1 MALFSFSGQII
12 SRGKSVAI
20 GADGDNGAKAN
31 SLRSTSIAAAA
42 YRSGSRLVDKRS
54 GKVFDYS
61 RKGGVVYTEIML
73 PPHAPG
79 RYHDR
84 ATLWNAVEAAEK
96 QVNSQL
102 SRELRIALPSE
113 FSREENIGL
122 VRDFVQRNF
131 VSKGMCAD
139 IAYHVKDHAGEDH
152 NPHVHIMLT
161 MRPMHKSGN
170 WWETKSKKEYL
181 LDKHGNR
188 IVNSKGE
195 YRTRNIDLTGWND
208 KGLYVSWRE
217 DWAKSCNELY
227 AKHGLNLRIDHRSY
241 KEQGIDRVATVH
253 LGKEAA
259 ALERKGIAT
268 EKGEYNR
275 AVNAFNE
282 VAELGVEPVSLRAT
296 LKEIFLKAK
305 ERQRLSRKARGTE
318 PAGEPHSTEK
328 QARSQQAEPL
338 GRSTKTA
345 GEPAGRKSERRTDA
359 PLHGAVRQGDPAPRK
374 GDEKEAKKKP
384 LRRLDKPTAAAV
396 GERSYAQTVRSSIR
410 HAEGTQNFLASRGAH
425 SYSDILTGCRK
436 ANGEYTAAKAAHQ
449 KLLDEQK
456 QLRSLHRTA
465 AWYEENSAELRQL
478 KALKEQ
484 SHDYYAA
491 NRDAILGCQY
501 AEKKL
506 VEMGYPVDATHE
518 QMLDYKRQLAQNR
531 NDFILEHSGKI
542 KELQQLKKCAVWCT
556 EHREISEQFEKVKLF
571 KGRFYQNHKDAI
583 DKFNFG
589 KKTLEAAGFTTH
601 HAASFFEHQITQLQT
616 EMQSRQ
622 AAFDK
627 NLSALNYAEKL
638 ISQRDTGKKAV
649 ERYEASKQLI
659 DDYWQLN
666 KKALGRGFYNQK
678 KLLDAGYSPD
688 TALREIGDR
697 LKNLQQQISGS
708 AEKLHG
714 FENELRMW
722 ISCESYMRE
731 LLAIKER
738 PADLPDFSVKAPNR
752 RMSDLERLQHQ
763 LNKAAEQRE
772 LQQKEK
778 SPREKS
784 RGLER

>member
-20 GADGDNGAKAN
+20 GADGGNGAKAN

-73 PPHAPG
+73 PPNAPG

-113 FSREENIGL
+113 FSREENIKL
-122 VRDFVQRNF
+122 VHDFVQRNF
-131 VSKGMCAD
+131 ISRGMCAD
-139 IAYHVKDHAGEDH
+139 IAYHIKDRAGEDH

-161 MRPMHKSGN
+161 MRPMHKGGT

-181 LDKHGNR
+181 LDKNGNR
-188 IVNSKGE
+188 TVNSKGE

-208 KGLYVSWRE
+208 KSLYVSWRE
-217 DWAKSCNELY
+217 DWAISVNEFYAEKGMSC
-227 AKHGLNLRIDHRSY
+227 RIDHRSY
-241 KEQGIDRVATVH
+241 KEQGINKLPTVH
-253 LGKEAA
+253 MGKEAT

-275 AVNAFNE
+275 TVGAYNE
-282 VAELGVEPVSLRAT
+282 VAELGYVPSELFKILNSIYER
-296 LKEIFLKAK
+296 AK
-305 ERQRLSRKARGTE
+305 ERQRLSRKARG
-318 PAGEPHSTEK
+318 
-328 QARSQQAEPL
+328 AEPEAAAKFEARQTSHQ
-338 GRSTKTA
+338 RSSGDRAA
-345 GEPAGRKSERRTDA
+345 GAPADKSERRTDA

>member
-20 GADGDNGAKAN
+20 GADGGNGVKAN

-73 PPHAPG
+73 PPNAPG

-113 FSREENIGL
+113 FSREDNIGL

-208 KGLYVSWRE
+208 KGLYVSWRK

-227 AKHGLNLRIDHRSY
+227 EKHGLNLRIDHRSY

-259 ALERKGIAT
+259 ALERKGITT

-275 AVNAFNE
+275 AVNAFND
-282 VAELGVEPVSLRAT
+282 VAELGVEPVLLRAT

-318 PAGEPHSTEK
+318 PAGETHSTEK

-338 GRSTKTA
+338 GRSTKAA
-345 GEPAGRKSERRTDA
+345 GDPAGRKSERRTDA
-359 PLHGAVRQGDPAPRK
+359 PLHGAVRQGDPAPQRT
-374 GDEKEAKKKP
+374 DENAPFSSKKE
-384 LRRLDKPTAAAV
+384 RAAAAA
-396 GERSYAQTVRSSIR
+396 GERSYAQISRSSIR
-410 HAEGTQNFLASRGAH
+410 HTEGTQNFLASRGAH
-425 SYSDILTGCRK
+425 SYADILAGCRR
-436 ANGEYTAAKAAHQ
+436 AQAEFAAAQQAQ
-449 KLLDEQK
+449 SDRLTEIK
-456 QLRSLHRTA
+456 QLRELQRCIV
-465 AWYEENSAELRQL
+465 WYEENGELLHRLERFKSQSSKFYEANREAVLAFDYAKKDIEKLGYSSDITAEQLENLKADLAFAKNELNTKSNAELRKL
-478 KALKEQ
+478 YDLERCAKFCEQ
-484 SHDYYAA
+484 YRESAA
-491 NRDAILGCQY
+491 
-501 AEKKL
+501 
-506 VEMGYPVDATHE
+506 
-518 QMLDYKRQLAQNR
+518 
-531 NDFILEHSGKI
+531 
-542 KELQQLKKCAVWCT
+542 
-556 EHREISEQFEKVKLF
+556 KVS
-571 KGRFYQNHKDAI
+571 I
-583 DKFNFG
+583 FNFG
-589 KKTLEAAGFTTH
+589 KKRELAEEFKQAVSMLRKADYNEYH
-601 HAASFFEHQITQLQT
+601 SPAFFESEIHSLRENAKAKWSDLFRAERQLDYLEMLIGKRELNRQTAENYADYKSHIDGLWQQHKKELGRALYAQKTLTESGIFLESDFAQIT
-616 EMQSRQ
+616 
-622 AAFDK
+622 A
-627 NLSALNYAEKL
+627 
-638 ISQRDTGKKAV
+638 
-649 ERYEASKQLI
+649 
-659 DDYWQLN
+659 
-666 KKALGRGFYNQK
+666 
-678 KLLDAGYSPD
+678 
-688 TALREIGDR
+688 
-697 LKNLQQQISGS
+697 
-708 AEKLHG
+708 KLH
-714 FENELRMW
+714 ELEQQRTASAPMLYKLEDELRMW
-722 ISCESYMRE
+722 VSCEDYARK
-731 LLAIKER
+731 LLGITER
-738 PADLPDFSVKAPNR
+738 PADLPDFSVNAPER
-752 RMSDLERLQHQ
+752 RKSELERIQEQ
-763 LNKAAEQRE
+763 LNKAAEQK
-772 LQQKEK
+772 QKEK
-778 SPREKS
+778 SPRQKS
-784 RGLER
+784 QGLER

>member
-20 GADGDNGAKAN
+20 GADGGNGAKAN

-73 PPHAPG
+73 PPYAPG

-122 VRDFVQRNF
+122 MRDFVQRNF
-131 VSKGMCAD
+131 VSRGMCAD

-217 DWAKSCNELY
+217 DWARSCNELY
-227 AKHGLNLRIDHRSY
+227 EKHGLNLRIDHRSY

-253 LGKEAA
+253 LGKDAA
-259 ALERKGIAT
+259 ALERKGIVT

-305 ERQRLSRKARGTE
+305 ERQRLSRKARETE
-318 PAGEPHSTEK
+318 PAGESHSAEK
-328 QARSQQAEPL
+328 QSRSQQAEPL
-338 GRSTKTA
+338 GRSAKAA

-359 PLHGAVRQGDPAPRK
+359 PLHGAVRQGDPAPQRT
-374 GDEKEAKKKP
+374 DENGTFSSKKE
-384 LRRLDKPTAAAV
+384 RAAAAA
-396 GERSYAQTVRSSIR
+396 GERSYAQISRSSIR
-410 HAEGTQNFLASRGAH
+410 HTEGTQNFLASRGAH
-425 SYSDILTGCRK
+425 SYADILAGCRK
-436 ANGEYTAAKAAHQ
+436 AQAEFAAAKQAQADR
-449 KLLDEQK
+449 LTEIK
-456 QLRSLHRTA
+456 QLRELQRCIV
-465 AWYEENSAELRQL
+465 WYEENGELLHRLERFKSQSSKFYEANREAILAFDYAKKDIEKLGYSPDITAEQLENLKADLAFAKNELNTKSNAELRKL
-478 KALKEQ
+478 YDLERCAKFCEQ
-484 SHDYYAA
+484 YRESAA
-491 NRDAILGCQY
+491 
-501 AEKKL
+501 
-506 VEMGYPVDATHE
+506 
-518 QMLDYKRQLAQNR
+518 
-531 NDFILEHSGKI
+531 
-542 KELQQLKKCAVWCT
+542 
-556 EHREISEQFEKVKLF
+556 KVS
-571 KGRFYQNHKDAI
+571 I
-583 DKFNFG
+583 FNFG
-589 KKTLEAAGFTTH
+589 KKRELAEEFKQSVSMLRKADYNEYHSPA
-601 HAASFFEHQITQLQT
+601 FFESEIYSLREKSKAKWSELFRAERQL
-616 EMQSRQ
+616 
-622 AAFDK
+622 DY
-627 NLSALNYAEKL
+627 LEKL
-638 ISQRDTGKKAV
+638 IGKRELNRQTAENYADYKS
-649 ERYEASKQLI
+649 RI
-659 DDYWQLN
+659 DDLWQQH
-666 KKALGRGFYNQK
+666 KKELGRALYAQK
-678 KLLDAGYSPD
+678 TLTESGVFLEGDFAEV
-688 TALREIGDR
+688 TA
-697 LKNLQQQISGS
+697 
-708 AEKLHG
+708 KLH
-714 FENELRMW
+714 ELEEQRTASAPMLHKLEDELRMW
-722 ISCESYMRE
+722 VSCEDYARK
-731 LLAIKER
+731 LLGITKR
-738 PADLPDFSVKAPNR
+738 PADIPDFSVSAPER
-752 RMSDLERLQHQ
+752 RKSELERIQEQ
-763 LNKAAEQRE
+763 LDKAAE
-772 LQQKEK
+772 QKEK
-778 SPREKS
+778 SPRKRF
-784 RGLER
+784 RGMER